1 MELRLNSRQDF
12 LKIWKNNFLGRQ
24 GLFIP
29 GERDFQLGR
38 EMSIS
43 LSVEGSSWGTARV
56 IPVWTNQHGPCT
68 REMPR
73 GTFLILV
80 GTCSAL
86 RRQLDSLDI

>member
-12 LKIWKNNFLGRQ
+12 QKIWKNDFLGQQ

-29 GERDFQLGR
+29 GNRDFQLGR

-43 LSVEGSSWGTARV
+43 LNVEGSSWGTARV
-56 IPVWTNQHGPCT
+56 VPVWTNQHGPNT
-68 REMPR
+68 PELPR

-80 GTCSAL
+80 SVCSRL
-86 RRQLDSLDI
+86 RQQLDSLNI